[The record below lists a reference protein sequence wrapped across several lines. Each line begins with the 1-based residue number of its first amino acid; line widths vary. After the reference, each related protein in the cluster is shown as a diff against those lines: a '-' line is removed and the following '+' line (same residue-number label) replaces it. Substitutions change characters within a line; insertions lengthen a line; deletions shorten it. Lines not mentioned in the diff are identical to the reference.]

1 MVLLTAMSTPTVP
14 PEHTALLGAVQAVLR
29 PLAQLLVARGLPYA
43 QAEERLKAAY
53 VQAARD
59 AALRAT
65 PEALP
70 HRLVSRLSTAT
81 GINRREVGRLL
92 VEPDASSGLRPSMAL
107 RVFERWRTDPD
118 YLNGRGQP
126 QILRR
131 QGVAPSF
138 EALAAQVSRDVHAR
152 SVLDDMVRLKLVEWE
167 TDADTVTLR
176 QSAFVPDADTA
187 KLMAYLGANVGDHL
201 SAAVENVGGLQPR
214 HFEQAIWADGLTLD
228 VARELRAIIEAQWKL
243 LSQALVP
250 EIQRRIDAV
259 ESAGLTPDARV
270 RVGVYMY
277 SQQDDGRPAAQDQEG
292 KPHA

>member
-1 MVLLTAMSTPTVP
+1 MSTPTVP

-29 PLAQLLVARGLPYA
+29 PLAELLVARGLPYA

-92 VEPDASSGLRPSMAL
+92 AEPDASSGLRPSMAL

-152 SVLDDMVRLKLVEWE
+152 SVLDDMVRLKLVDWE
-167 TDADTVTLR
+167 ADADTVTLR

-228 VARELRAIIEAQWKL
+228 VARELRTIIEAQWKL

-259 ESAGLTPDARV
+259 ESAGLTSDARV

>member
-1 MVLLTAMSTPTVP
+1 MC
-14 PEHTALLGAVQAVLR
+14 R
-29 PLAQLLVARGLPYA
+29 R
-43 QAEERLKAAY
+43 
-53 VQAARD
+53 RD

-92 VEPDASSGLRPSMAL
+92 AEPDASSGLRPSMAL

-118 YLNGRGQP
+118 YLTWPAAQSCGGRAWSQ
-126 QILRR
+126 LRSA
-131 QGVAPSF
+131 G
-138 EALAAQVSRDVHAR
+138 AQVSSDVHAR
-152 SVLDDMVRLKLVEWE
+152 SVLDDMVRLKLVDWE
-167 TDADTVTLR
+167 ADADTVTLR

-243 LSQALVP
+243 FGHWCPRS
-250 EIQRRIDAV
+250 
-259 ESAGLTPDARV
+259 SAASTRSSRLA
-270 RVGVYMY
+270 
-277 SQQDDGRPAAQDQEG
+277 
-292 KPHA
+292 

>member
-1 MVLLTAMSTPTVP
+1 MSTPTVP

-29 PLAQLLVARGLPYA
+29 PLAELLVARGLPYA

-92 VEPDASSGLRPSMAL
+92 AEPDASSGLRPSMAL

-152 SVLDDMVRLKLVEWE
+152 SVLDDMVRLKLVDWE
-167 TDADTVTLR
+167 ADADTVTLR

-259 ESAGLTPDARV
+259 ESAGLTSDARV

>member
-1 MVLLTAMSTPTVP
+1 MSAPTVP
-14 PEHTALLGAVQAVLR
+14 PEHAALLGAVQAVLR
-29 PLAQLLVARGLPYA
+29 PLAELLVARGLPYA

-92 VEPDASSGLRPSMAL
+92 AEPDASSGLRPSMAL

-131 QGVAPSF
+131 QGVTPSF
-138 EALAAQVSRDVHAR
+138 EALAAQVSRDVHPR

-167 TDADTVTLR
+167 ADADTVTLR

-214 HFEQAIWADGLTLD
+214 HFEQAIWAEGLTLD
-228 VARELRAIIEAQWKL
+228 LARELRAIIEAQWKL

-259 ESAGLTPDARV
+259 ESKGLTPDARV